1 MYRAMDMD
9 QNRTFYCMAI
19 NIELKIKSY
28 PARRKSEIDLQDTG
42 IGLPRDPQLL
52 L

>member
-1 MYRAMDMD
+1 MD

-28 PARRKSEIDLQDTG
+28 PARRKSKIDLQDTWKE
-42 IGLPRDPQLL
+42 LPQDPQSLL
-52 L
+52 